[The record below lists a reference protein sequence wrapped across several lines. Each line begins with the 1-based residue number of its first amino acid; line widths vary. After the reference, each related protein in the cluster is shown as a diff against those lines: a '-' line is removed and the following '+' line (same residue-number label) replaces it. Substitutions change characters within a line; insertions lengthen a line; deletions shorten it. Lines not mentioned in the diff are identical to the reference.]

1 LESTKKKLGEACNYI
16 DFLDKEIIELKESN
30 DTLNEELNTKKKA
43 YNSRLRMKRLKNSSQ
58 EFYVKYREY
67 ISLTKIIWD
76 TLFLFISNLYFFNFS
91 RGM

>member
-1 LESTKKKLGEACNYI
+1 MESTKKKLGEACNYI

>member
-1 LESTKKKLGEACNYI
+1 LESTKEKLGDACNYI

-76 TLFLFISNLYFFNFS
+76 TLLIYIQLVFL
-91 RGM
+91 

>member
-1 LESTKKKLGEACNYI
+1 MESTKEKLGEACNYI

>member
-1 LESTKKKLGEACNYI
+1 
-16 DFLDKEIIELKESN
+16 
-30 DTLNEELNTKKKA
+30 
-43 YNSRLRMKRLKNSSQ
+43 MKRLKNSSQ